1 MTIQTRVRAAAA
13 ALVLLFPPAAQ
24 AAGADPAAALEAAM
38 AQAPNVA
45 PARNVILFIG
55 DGMGVSTV
63 TAARILEG
71 QRAGGDG
78 PSANLAFETL
88 SSGGLVRTYSQNAL
102 VTDSAN
108 GASAITTGVRTVNG
122 ALGVDGATT
131 RGVCEPARFVAT
143 LAERAKR
150 EQGRAVGVVSTASI
164 TDATPAA
171 FYAHAADRDWH
182 DDTGLPPA
190 ARAAGCVDIASQLVE
205 APDDVRMDVALGG
218 GLAHFVPAISG
229 GAREDGRDL
238 VAAWKARDGGVFVQD
253 LAGLQA
259 AAAQDRP
266 ILGLFAADHMLR
278 ESARAAE
285 APQVPTLA
293 QMTAAA
299 ITRLS
304 RAPRGYVLLVEG
316 AHIDKAHHRGL
327 VAEALNEAIELSKA
341 VAVARDLTDAADT
354 LILVTADH
362 SHGLVINGGDRDDP
376 VLGLIRGSDDE
387 PPLAGDGKPMPI
399 LTYATGPG
407 GPAAGAARPDDTGLD
422 IAAAD
427 HVRQAGVLLGSAAH
441 AGEDVPAYAGGPA
454 AYLVRGSMDQ
464 PYLFQVMRHALRL
477 PPAPP
482 PAR

>member
-1 MTIQTRVRAAAA
+1 MTLHTTARAAAA
-13 ALVLLFPPAAQ
+13 ALALLLPMTAQ
-24 AAGADPAAALEAAM
+24 AAGADPAAALQAAM
-38 AQAPNVA
+38 AQTPNTA

-63 TAARILEG
+63 TAARIFEG
-71 QRAGGDG
+71 QRAGRDG
-78 PSANLAFETL
+78 PSNNLAFETL
-88 SSGGLVRTYSQNAL
+88 PDGGLVRTYSQNAL

-122 ALGVDGATT
+122 ALGVDGGTR
-131 RGVCEPARFVAT
+131 RGVCETARFVSSIAQ
-143 LAERAKR
+143 RAKR

-182 DDTGLPPA
+182 DDNGLPA
-190 ARAAGCVDIASQLVE
+190 EARAAGCTDIASQLVD
-205 APDDVRMDVALGG
+205 APEDLRMDVALGG
-218 GLAHFVPAISG
+218 GLAHFIPTVIG
-229 GAREDGRDL
+229 GARRDARDL
-238 VAAWKARDGGVFVQD
+238 VAAWKAHDGAVFVQD
-253 LAGLQA
+253 A
-259 AAAQDRP
+259 AALEAAAKGQGQ
-266 ILGLFAADHMLR
+266 ILGLFAPDHMLR
-278 ESARAAE
+278 ETARAAQ

-304 RAPRGYVLLVEG
+304 RDPQGYVLLVEG
-316 AHIDKAHHRGL
+316 AHIDKAHHAGL

-341 VAVARDLTDAADT
+341 VETAREMTDAADT
-354 LILVTADH
+354 LIIVTADH
-362 SHGLVINGGDRDDP
+362 SHGLVINGGDREDP
-376 VLGLIRGSDDE
+376 VLGFIGGSDDE
-387 PPLAGDGKPMPI
+387 PRLAGDGKPLPI

-407 GPAAGAARPDDTGLD
+407 GPPAGEARADQTGVD

-427 HVRQAGVLLGSAAH
+427 AVRQAGVRLGSAAH
-441 AGEDVPAYAGGPA
+441 AGEDVPAYASGPA

-477 PPAPP
+477 PLEAPAD
-482 PAR
+482 